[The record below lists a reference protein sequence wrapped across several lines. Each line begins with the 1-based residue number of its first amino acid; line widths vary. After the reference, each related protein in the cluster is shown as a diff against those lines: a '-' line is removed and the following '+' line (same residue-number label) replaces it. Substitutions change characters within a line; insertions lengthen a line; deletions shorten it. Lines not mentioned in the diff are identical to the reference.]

1 MLKLI
6 ADTANS
12 IDDFAR
18 YRQPWNQLWD
28 QSNAYEPLSRCEGIE
43 LWCRQFATDEKFSA
57 IMVWNGDQ
65 LVGGLPLIH
74 SQKSGV
80 KLLKQPCNEWVNAG
94 ELLIHQDVQVEQ
106 VVSCIVE
113 KLKTYSESI
122 LCFDGIR
129 FESEAWSSFVEQI
142 QATSGQTGILRK
154 ESVGLI
160 EVGDSWDDYFQSLSG
175 NHRSTVRRAEKK
187 ARKSGTVSLLRLDNL
202 AADQCE
208 TWMRQAFEIEN
219 RSWKRENGSSIL
231 ASDGMARFYLDE
243 AEIARQAGLLELWFL
258 LLDEKPIAFE
268 YCHRAKQTCL
278 SYKIG
283 YDEAYK
289 HLAPGK
295 LLRKLQLET
304 LQQQSPGTVLDTKG
318 ILCPTKAK
326 WATSTYPIG
335 RLIATVRGRVP
346 KLILNTYLQARP
358 IIQKLRNVDDLPP
371 AIGLRGANVIN

>member
-1 MLKLI
+1 
-6 ADTANS
+6 
-12 IDDFAR
+12 
-18 YRQPWNQLWD
+18 
-28 QSNAYEPLSRCEGIE
+28 
-43 LWCRQFATDEKFSA
+43 
-57 IMVWNGDQ
+57 
-65 LVGGLPLIH
+65 
-74 SQKSGV
+74 
-80 KLLKQPCNEWVNAG
+80 
-94 ELLIHQDVQVEQ
+94 
-106 VVSCIVE
+106 
-113 KLKTYSESI
+113 
-122 LCFDGIR
+122 
-129 FESEAWSSFVEQI
+129 
-142 QATSGQTGILRK
+142 
-154 ESVGLI
+154 
-160 EVGDSWDDYFQSLSG
+160 
-175 NHRSTVRRAEKK
+175 
-187 ARKSGTVSLLRLDNL
+187 
-202 AADQCE
+202 
-208 TWMRQAFEIEN
+208 
-219 RSWKRENGSSIL
+219 
-231 ASDGMARFYLDE
+231 MARFYLDE

-358 IIQKLRNVDDLPP
+358 IIQKLRNVDGLPP
-371 AIGLRGANVIN
+371 AIGLRGANGIN